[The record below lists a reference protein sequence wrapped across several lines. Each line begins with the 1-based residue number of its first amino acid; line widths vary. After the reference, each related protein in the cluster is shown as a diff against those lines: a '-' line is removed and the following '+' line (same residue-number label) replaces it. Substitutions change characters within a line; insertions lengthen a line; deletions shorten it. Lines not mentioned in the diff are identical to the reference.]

1 MRKVYFRYKIIELNK
16 NQGIILRKIYKELLL
31 RKLNL
36 RATLSQNIL
45 YSRVTAVKIRIL
57 IPKTA
62 ILMITL
68 KLYLAYKY
76 QNSRSGNLINY
87 IEASRII

>member
-36 RATLSQNIL
+36 RARFFQNIL
-45 YSRVTAVKIRIL
+45 HSRVTTVKIRIL

-62 ILMITL
+62 ILIIIL

-76 QNSRSGNLINY
+76 QNSRSYNLINC
-87 IEASRII
+87 IEESRVI